1 MLSSRASRPLS
12 LARFGAR
19 ASHKSTSRHA
29 TTVLAK
35 AIQLGSAKIPADVDA
50 NKVIDGVYAWTS
62 GVTTDGANLPL
73 ALPLKVDR
81 ISESSMKLSFI
92 TKAPSANEF
101 GSAADVDVTVEQ
113 TDAGENYLVL
123 RFEKGIFCP
132 PEMTTEAAL
141 EACIDCKTLMSSMPT
156 VIKKAVANARL

>member
-62 GVTTDGANLPL
+62 GVTTDGATLPL

-81 ISESSMKLSFI
+81 ISESSMKLSFSKPTSI
-92 TKAPSANEF
+92 PSHGAQTK
-101 GSAADVDVTVEQ
+101 VTNNLTHINKNSHQSTV
-113 TDAGENYLVL
+113 GERVWE
-123 RFEKGIFCP
+123 R
-132 PEMTTEAAL
+132 
-141 EACIDCKTLMSSMPT
+141 
-156 VIKKAVANARL
+156 R